1 MRKIIIELTD
11 EQHAKMMEH
20 IQKGAKLNLDN
31 ETLSGYSIHLN
42 CIFPGLS
49 YLEVIMNGDL
59 YLGDV
64 DWKIE

>member
-1 MRKIIIELTD
+1 MRKIIIELTE
-11 EQHAKMMEH
+11 EQHAEMMEH
-20 IQKGAKLNLDN
+20 IQKGAKLNLEN
-31 ETLSGYSIHLN
+31 ETLSGYSILLN

-49 YLEVIMNGDL
+49 CLELKMNGDL

>member
-1 MRKIIIELTD
+1 MKKLIIELTE
-11 EQHAKMMEH
+11 EQHTEMMEH
-20 IQKGAKLNLDN
+20 IQKEAQLNLDN

-49 YLEVIMNGDL
+49 CLELKMNSDL

>member
-1 MRKIIIELTD
+1 MKRIVIEITE

-20 IQKGAKLNLDN
+20 IQKEAQLNLDN

-49 YLEVIMNGDL
+49 LFRTKNE
-59 YLGDV
+59 
-64 DWKIE
+64 